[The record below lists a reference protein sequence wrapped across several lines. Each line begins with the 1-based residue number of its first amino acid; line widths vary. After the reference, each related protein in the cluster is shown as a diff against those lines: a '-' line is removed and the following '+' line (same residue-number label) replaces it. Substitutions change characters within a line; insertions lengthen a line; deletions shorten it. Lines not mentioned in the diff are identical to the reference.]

1 MKSNK
6 VKIFLGFS
14 LTIIGVL
21 IGLVNFNIINKDIFF
36 DGWWTLFIIIPSIIG
51 LFTDEDKAS
60 SLKGLIFGVVLLL
73 IFQDVLSME
82 IVGKLIFPIVL
93 ISIGTLL
100 IFNPYIKKKVIKS
113 KSSTTF
119 FSTNRITPVDVNQ
132 LDLFTMFGETI
143 VDLTNTNMDEV
154 NRLDLSLIF
163 GSVIIYLPSDFETIN
178 NVTSIFSDVSDRRA
192 DVKKTKKKLEING
205 LSLFGDIKIR

>member
-1 MKSNK
+1 
-6 VKIFLGFS
+6 
-14 LTIIGVL
+14 
-21 IGLVNFNIINKDIFF
+21 
-36 DGWWTLFIIIPSIIG
+36 
-51 LFTDEDKAS
+51 
-60 SLKGLIFGVVLLL
+60 
-73 IFQDVLSME
+73 ME

-143 VDLTNTNMDEV
+143 VDLTNTNMEEV

-192 DVKKTKKKLEING
+192 DGKKAKKKLEING

>member
-1 MKSNK
+1 
-6 VKIFLGFS
+6 
-14 LTIIGVL
+14 
-21 IGLVNFNIINKDIFF
+21 
-36 DGWWTLFIIIPSIIG
+36 
-51 LFTDEDKAS
+51 
-60 SLKGLIFGVVLLL
+60 
-73 IFQDVLSME
+73 ME

-93 ISIGTLL
+93 MSIGTLL